1 MQDYLGGLKLK
12 DLKGSGGSLKFGQ
25 DSRKGI

>member
-1 MQDYLGGLKLK
+1 MRAFMQDSQGALKLK

-25 DSRKGI
+25 DS